1 MIMATPTEEE
11 LLILNSIIYDPSF
24 SKYFQNSDN
33 KSIYQWAKEFDK
45 NSIDDANKPGEISK
59 EEFSNIIDTIKK
71 NHNVY
76 KKMKVRNIENEPA
89 NKKGTQNV
97 TNATITYENNTIIVY
112 KGTGGDLEW
121 RDNGEGAY
129 SDVTD
134 TNQQKK
140 ALEYYEQMK
149 KNFASNGE
157 KIYVTGHSKGGNKA

>member
-71 NHNVY
+71 IIMSI
-76 KKMKVRNIENEPA
+76 KK
-89 NKKGTQNV
+89 
-97 TNATITYENNTIIVY
+97 
-112 KGTGGDLEW
+112 
-121 RDNGEGAY
+121 
-129 SDVTD
+129 
-134 TNQQKK
+134 
-140 ALEYYEQMK
+140 
-149 KNFASNGE
+149 
-157 KIYVTGHSKGGNKA
+157 